1 MFIDQ
6 ISAVVPRR
14 GGGLEKMVPGTD
26 PAEAGGPAGGPAPTG
41 RAAEIAGFAR
51 ELGLESDEF
60 AAELFAASAGCLA
73 LGRIAAAAAARVDH
87 SVDPTSRS
95 FADYVA
101 AQAPPLDLGLSA
113 EDLWVATVLSH
124 LGAFTERTAL
134 FALASVPPPA
144 DLGSGPP
151 DPEGVLMRL
160 RMSGVVADAG
170 TDGGR
175 RLLRVPALL
184 AASLR
189 RSAAAADSGSET
201 AGLLTH
207 LVPALVDH
215 LETAE
220 AIDAQVL
227 ADVLDLARRAR
238 HWDVLVR
245 LADSVGL
252 PMFLLAPQAACAAYG
267 GLPPEAM
274 TVEPDL
280 ALMARIAE
288 DIIDLL
294 GGDFDQARL
303 QEALI
308 GETRTGRLRE
318 LCFLAVPD
326 TAAPP
331 QPQAIATEVGPGS
344 VLRDM
349 SALVA
354 AGRHSEAAD
363 LGLSARIRP
372 GAKRAQLTIR
382 LVAAICA
389 FHDGDVARARAIL
402 HDVEVQAAPRHVDGD
417 YLVPAAVAWSAL
429 ASAVAGDHERTD
441 ALLARLART
450 APRPTLVDDVVRS
463 PWRIATALRALDRL
477 DLDLAADCLA
487 DVDRAPDGMG
497 LRIWIPVIGRRLA
510 VLAARTPADLIIAN
524 DDVAHDDLDDRA
536 ATLPRLSRDL
546 VSGSRSAVF
555 TALGQLRW
563 AEVEL
568 EQMSPD
574 SAARVVGSVRVEL
587 VAGRSES
594 AIAQVE
600 AWFYH
605 PMLTPTGRAELAAIR
620 AAAQARLGRDAE
632 ARDEFRTALG
642 LTALVSSLLPLAWLP
657 RTDRARLLDLS
668 AGDPAWEP
676 VFRAFA
682 DTGRAQLLTRLREV
696 GAVSVSE
703 VSMPQLSK
711 AEAHLLDL
719 LATDRSIA
727 QISAELHQVPGT
739 VKNRLSALYRKFG
752 VSGRAEAI
760 TRAGAL
766 GFLPP

>member
-1 MFIDQ
+1 MDSLNGPSFDFHPQ
-6 ISAVVPRR
+6 VRATKNPAQ
-14 GGGLEKMVPGTD
+14 GGAGRPGM
-26 PAEAGGPAGGPAPTG
+26 G
-41 RAAEIAGFAR
+41 R
-51 ELGLESDEF
+51 ELGDF
-60 AAELFAASAGCLA
+60 ADQLGIENSVWAEQLFAISGGRTCLA
-73 LGRIAAAAAARVDH
+73 SVVLDAATRVELPADL
-87 SVDPTSRS
+87 TSRS

-101 AQAPPLDLGLSA
+101 AQTPPLDLGLPA

-134 FALASVPPPA
+134 FALASVPPP
-144 DLGSGPP
+144 GSGLQ
-151 DPEGVLMRL
+151 DAEGVLMRL
-160 RMSGVVADAG
+160 RMSGIVADAG
-170 TDGGR
+170 ADGGR
-175 RLLRVPALL
+175 RLLRVPVLL

-189 RSAAAADSGSET
+189 RSAAAADSGSE
-201 AGLLTH
+201 ASGLLSH

-294 GGDFDQARL
+294 GGDFDQQRL

-318 LCFLAVPD
+318 LCFFAVPD
-326 TAAPP
+326 APP
-331 QPQAIATEVGPGS
+331 PQVIVTEVGPAT

-349 SALVA
+349 SSLVA

-372 GAKRAQLTIR
+372 GAKRAQLIIR

-389 FHDGDVARARAIL
+389 FHDGDIARARAIL

-417 YLVPAAVAWSAL
+417 YLVPAAVAWAAL

-510 VLAARTPADLIIAN
+510 VLAARTTADLIIAN
-524 DDVAHDDLDDRA
+524 DDVAHDDLDDGA
-536 ATLPRLSRDL
+536 PSTTLPRLSRDL

-574 SAARVVGSVRVEL
+574 SAARVVAGVRVEL

-605 PMLTPTGRAELAAIR
+605 PLLTPTGRAELAAIR

-632 ARDEFRTALG
+632 ALDEFRTTLG

-657 RTDRARLLDLS
+657 RTDRNRLLDLS

-682 DTGRAQLLTRLREV
+682 ETGRAQLLTRLREV